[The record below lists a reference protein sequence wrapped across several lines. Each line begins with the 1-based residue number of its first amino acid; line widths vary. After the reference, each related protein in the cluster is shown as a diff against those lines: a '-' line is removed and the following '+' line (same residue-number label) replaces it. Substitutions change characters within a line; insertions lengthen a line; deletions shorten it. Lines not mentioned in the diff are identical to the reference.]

1 MADGHLILIFGAL
14 LFAGIAASLLA
25 GRLRLP
31 SLVLFLGI
39 GMAVGSD
46 GLGWI
51 AFDNYELARE
61 IGIAALALILFE
73 GGLTAGFGEI
83 RPVLRNVVSLA
94 LFGTLIT
101 AAICGLAATWLFDF
115 TLLEGLLVGAIV
127 SSTDGAA
134 IFALLRGSSLKKKLG
149 RTLEGE
155 AGMNDPIA
163 VLLVV
168 GFIDWIQKPDYGIVD
183 MLWLFVTEVGIGVAI
198 GVAVGLGAAQLFQR
212 FQLATPGLYPVASIA
227 SAALAF
233 GAADALHGSGF
244 LAVYLAGLALGSA
257 HIPAKHTITSF
268 HQGLAWVAQ
277 LTMFLVL
284 GLLVFPS
291 QFSDIWLE
299 GTVLAVVLAFVA
311 RPLAA
316 FVASGAGFDVADRVV
331 LGWAG
336 LRGAVPVVLATF
348 PVLAGVPNSTDFFD
362 IVFFA
367 VLLSTVLQ
375 GSTFEALAR
384 RLGATADAPT
394 LTTSAL
400 SETGTIRQ
408 LGADSVEYAV
418 LPDDAIVGHR
428 IRDLELPRQAVVN
441 LIVRDEQAVPPRG
454 STRVKAGDRLH
465 VLIRREALPVM
476 RGLTDRWRSGPI
488 GPRPRPKRIPEG
500 HAPVFHVRRW
510 QPEEDGDPATARE
523 VAGRVVVDRLR
534 TRRDVPGALVMLDDG
549 YYAITGP
556 LLALGREQ
564 LLSEW
569 VRRKARAS
577 RNDAERSWWEEV
589 LGALAL

>member
-1 MADGHLILIFGAL
+1 MADGHLILIAGAL

-46 GLGWI
+46 GLGWVD
-51 AFDNYELARE
+51 FSNYEMARE
-61 IGIAALALILFE
+61 IGIIALALILFE

-101 AAICGLAATWLFDF
+101 AAICGLAASWLFGF
-115 TLLEGLLVGAIV
+115 TLLEGLLLGAIV

-134 IFALLRGSSLKKKLG
+134 IFALLRGSSLKRKLG

-168 GFIDWIQKPDYGIVD
+168 GFIDWIEKPDYGIVD

-198 GVAVGLGAAQLFQR
+198 GAAVGLGAVQLFQR
-212 FQLATPGLYPVASIA
+212 AQLATPGLYPVASIA
-227 SAALAF
+227 AAALSF

-244 LAVYLAGLALGSA
+244 LAVYLTGLALGSA

-291 QFSDIWLE
+291 QFGDIWLE
-299 GTVLAVVLAFVA
+299 GTVLALVLAFVA
-311 RPLAA
+311 RPIAA
-316 FVASGAGFDVADRVV
+316 YVAAGPGFSFADRTV

-348 PVLAGVPNSTDFFD
+348 PVLAGVHNSSDFFD

-375 GSTFEALAR
+375 GSSFEALAR
-384 RLGATADAPT
+384 RLGATAAAPS

-400 SETGTIRQ
+400 SETGTIRS

-418 LPDDAIVGHR
+418 AHDDAIVGLR
-428 IRDLELPRQAVVN
+428 IRDLELPRAAVVN

-454 STRVKAGDRLH
+454 STRVRAGDMLH

-476 RGLTDRWRSGPI
+476 RELTDRWHSGPI

-500 HAPVFHVRRW
+500 HAPVFHVRPW
-510 QPEEDGDPATARE
+510 SSADDGDPNRAET
-523 VAGRVVVDRLR
+523 VAGRMVVDRLR
-534 TRRDVPGALVMLDDG
+534 TRRDVPGALVLLDDG
-549 YYAITGP
+549 YFAVTGP
-556 LLALGREQ
+556 VLALGREQ
-564 LLSEW
+564 LLSQW
-569 VRRKARAS
+569 VRRKARAAPT
-577 RNDAERSWWEEV
+577 DAERSWWEEV

>member
-1 MADGHLILIFGAL
+1 MADGHLILIAGAL

-46 GLGWI
+46 GLGWVD
-51 AFDNYELARE
+51 FSDYELARE
-61 IGIAALALILFE
+61 IGIIALALILFE

-83 RPVLRNVVSLA
+83 RPVLKNVISLA

-115 TLLEGLLVGAIV
+115 TLLEGLLLGAIV

-134 IFALLRGSSLKKKLG
+134 IFALLRGSALKKKLG

-168 GFIDWIQKPDYGIVD
+168 GFIEWIEQPDYGILD
-183 MLWLFVTEVGIGVAI
+183 MLELFVTEVGIGAVLGAAI
-198 GVAVGLGAAQLFQR
+198 GLGAVQLFQR
-212 FQLATPGLYPVASIA
+212 FQLATPGLYPVASLA
-227 SAALAF
+227 TAALAF

-257 HIPAKHTITSF
+257 HIPAKHTITTF

-277 LTMFLVL
+277 LAMFLVL

-291 QFSDIWLE
+291 QFGDIWLE
-299 GTVLAVVLAFVA
+299 GTILALVLAFIA
-311 RPLAA
+311 RPVAA
-316 FVASGAGFDVADRVV
+316 LVASGPGFDLADRAV

-348 PVLAGVPNSTDFFD
+348 PVLAGVHGSADFFD

-375 GSTFEALAR
+375 GSSFEALAR
-384 RLGATADAPT
+384 KLRATADEPP

-418 LPDDAIVGHR
+418 TSADRIVGLR
-428 IRDLELPRQAVVN
+428 IRDLELPREAVVN
-441 LIVRDEQAVPPRG
+441 LIVREDQAVPPRG
-454 STRVKAGDRLH
+454 STRIRAGDRLH
-465 VLIRREALPVM
+465 VLIRREALPVINS
-476 RGLTDRWRSGPI
+476 LVERWREGPI

-500 HAPVFHVRRW
+500 HAPVFHVRPW
-510 QPEEDGDPATARE
+510 QEADGDPAAVQE
-523 VAGRVVVDRLR
+523 VAGRQVVDRLR
-534 TRRDVPGALVMLDDG
+534 TRRDQPGALVLLEDG
-549 YYAITGP
+549 YLAVTGP
-556 LLALGREQ
+556 VLALGREQ
-564 LLSEW
+564 LLSQW
-569 VRRKARAS
+569 VRRKARAARS
-577 RNDAERSWWEEV
+577 DAERSWWEEV

>member
-1 MADGHLILIFGAL
+1 MADGHLILIAGAL

-46 GLGWI
+46 GLGWVD
-51 AFDNYELARE
+51 FSNYELARE
-61 IGIAALALILFE
+61 IGIIALALILFE

-101 AAICGLAATWLFDF
+101 AAICGLAATWLFGF
-115 TLLEGLLVGAIV
+115 TLLEGLLIGAIV

-168 GFIDWIQKPDYGIVD
+168 GFIDWIEKPDYGIVD

-198 GVAVGLGAAQLFQR
+198 GAVVGLGAVQMFQR

-227 SAALAF
+227 TAALAF

-291 QFSDIWLE
+291 QFGDIWLE
-299 GTVLAVVLAFVA
+299 GTVLALVLAFVA
-311 RPLAA
+311 RPIAA
-316 FVASGAGFDVADRVV
+316 YVASGPGFSFADRTV

-348 PVLAGVPNSTDFFD
+348 PVLAGVHNSADFFD

-375 GSTFEALAR
+375 GSSFEALAR
-384 RLGATADAPT
+384 KLGATADAPT

-408 LGADSVEYAV
+408 LGADSVEYEV
-418 LPDDAIVGHR
+418 LGDDAIVDLR

-454 STRVKAGDRLH
+454 STKVKAGDRLH

-476 RGLTDRWRSGPI
+476 RELTDRWRSGPI

-500 HAPVFHVRRW
+500 HAPVFHVRPW
-510 QPEEDGDPATARE
+510 IPAQDGDPVTTTA
-523 VAGRVVVDRLR
+523 VAGRTVVDRVR
-534 TRRDVPGALVMLDDG
+534 TRRDMPGALVVLDDG
-549 YYAITGP
+549 YYAVTGP
-556 LLALGREQ
+556 VLALGREQ
-564 LLSEW
+564 LLSQW
-569 VRRKARAS
+569 VRRRARAARDDS
-577 RNDAERSWWEEV
+577 ERLWWEEV

>member
-1 MADGHLILIFGAL
+1 MADGHLILIAGAL

-39 GMAVGSD
+39 GMAVGTD
-46 GLGWI
+46 GLGWVDF
-51 AFDNYELARE
+51 ADYELARE
-61 IGIAALALILFE
+61 IGIIALALILFE

-83 RPVLRNVVSLA
+83 RPVLKPVISLA

-115 TLLEGLLVGAIV
+115 SLLEGLLLGSIV
-127 SSTDGAA
+127 ASTDGAA
-134 IFALLRGSSLKKKLG
+134 IFALLRGSSLKKRLG

-183 MLWLFVTEVGIGVAI
+183 MLELFVTEVGIGAAI
-198 GVAVGLGAAQLFQR
+198 GVLVGVGASQLFQR
-212 FQLATPGLYPVASIA
+212 FQLATPGLYPVASLA
-227 SAALAF
+227 TAALAF

-257 HIPAKHTITSF
+257 NIPAKHTITTF

-277 LTMFLVL
+277 LSMFLVL

-291 QFSDIWLE
+291 NFGAIWLE
-299 GTVLAVVLAFVA
+299 GTVLALVLAFVA
-311 RPLAA
+311 RPVAA
-316 FVASGAGFDVADRVV
+316 YVATLGGFSFADKTV

-348 PVLAGVPNSTDFFD
+348 PVLAGIEHSAAFFD

-384 RLGATADAPT
+384 RLRATADEPP

-408 LGADSVEYAV
+408 LGADSVEFGV
-418 LPDDAIVGHR
+418 SEQDRIVGLR
-428 IRDLELPRQAVVN
+428 IRDLELPREAVVN
-441 LIVRDEQAVPPRG
+441 LIVREDQAVPPRG
-454 STRVKAGDRLH
+454 STRIRAGDRLH
-465 VLIRREALPVM
+465 VLIRREALPVINA
-476 RGLTDRWRSGPI
+476 LVERWREGPI

-500 HAPVFHVRRW
+500 HAPVFHVRPW
-510 QPEEDGDPATARE
+510 TEQDGDPGTTAA
-523 VAGRVVVDRLR
+523 VAGRQVVDRLR
-534 TRRDVPGALVMLDDG
+534 TRRDRPGALVLLDDG
-549 YYAITGP
+549 YYAVTGP
-556 LLALGREQ
+556 VLALGRQQ
-564 LLSEW
+564 LLSQW
-569 VRRKARAS
+569 VRRKARAAPT
-577 RNDAERSWWEEV
+577 DAERSWWEEV

>member
-1 MADGHLILIFGAL
+1 MADGHLILIAGAL

-46 GLGWI
+46 GLGWVD
-51 AFDNYELARE
+51 FSNYELARE
-61 IGIAALALILFE
+61 IGIIALALILFE

-115 TLLEGLLVGAIV
+115 TLLEGLLLGAIV

-134 IFALLRGSSLKKKLG
+134 IFALLRGSSLKRKLG

-168 GFIDWIQKPDYGIVD
+168 GFIDWIEKPDYGIAD

-198 GVAVGLGAAQLFQR
+198 GAVVGLGAVQLFQR
-212 FQLATPGLYPVASIA
+212 AQLATPGLYPVASIA
-227 SAALAF
+227 AAALSF

-244 LAVYLAGLALGSA
+244 LAVYLTGLALGSA

-291 QFSDIWLE
+291 QFGDIWIE
-299 GTVLAVVLAFVA
+299 GTVLALVLAFVA

-316 FVASGAGFDVADRVV
+316 FVASGPGFSVPDRVV

-348 PVLAGVPNSTDFFD
+348 PVLAGVHNSADFFD

-384 RLGATADAPT
+384 RLGATAAAPS

-400 SETGTIRQ
+400 SETGTIRS

-418 LPDDAIVGHR
+418 APDDAIVGLR
-428 IRDLELPRQAVVN
+428 IRDLELPRAAVVN

-454 STRVKAGDRLH
+454 STRVRAGDMLH

-476 RGLTDRWRSGPI
+476 RELTDRWHSGPI

-500 HAPVFHVRRW
+500 HAPVFHVRPW
-510 QPEEDGDPATARE
+510 NAVGDGDPNTTAT

-534 TRRDVPGALVMLDDG
+534 TRRDMPGALVLLDDG
-549 YYAITGP
+549 YYAVTGP
-556 LLALGREQ
+556 ILALGREQ
-564 LLSEW
+564 LLSQW
-569 VRRKARAS
+569 VRRKARSAPT
-577 RNDAERSWWEEV
+577 DAERSWWEEV